1 MKQLYDATDSGFLF
15 FFFFLNKIQ
24 SPTINWTMLKI
35 LNTGIKKGQ
44 RIFYLETMAITSD
57 THI

>member
-1 MKQLYDATDSGFLF
+1 MMLQIQGS